1 MTAVLIDAN
10 VLLDVIT
17 EDPRWL
23 AWSAEALERASERY
37 RLVINPVI
45 YAEVSIRYSRIE
57 ALDAA
62 LPKASFDREAI
73 PYEAAFLAGK
83 AFLRLSP
90 TGWDKAIAAA
100 RFLHRRARCRCGISA
115 DDARRDALPKLFPQI
130 VADRPDLSPV
140 SKTTLTASRKSPAPC
155 LKAPREWRP
164 ARRRRRRR
172 SGSRCRAQARRRRCP
187 SPAIC
192 GRWPRRG

>member
-17 EDPRWL
+17 EDARWL
-23 AWSAEALERASERY
+23 DWSAQALERVGERY

-62 LPKASFDREAI
+62 LPKTSFDREPI

-83 AFLRLSP
+83 AFLAYRRRGGTKRSPLPDFFIGAHAAVSGYQLMTRDATRYRSYFPRLSLIAP
-90 TGWDKAIAAA
+90 T
-100 RFLHRRARCRCGISA
+100 
-115 DDARRDALPKLFPQI
+115 
-130 VADRPDLSPV
+130 
-140 SKTTLTASRKSPAPC
+140 
-155 LKAPREWRP
+155 
-164 ARRRRRRR
+164 
-172 SGSRCRAQARRRRCP
+172 
-187 SPAIC
+187 
-192 GRWPRRG
+192 